1 MEEEK
6 NNQID
11 VDLTDDKDL
20 PSEELE
26 ATNNINFDELKN
38 EVAAHLE
45 NIKALLKMYRDKD
58 NNVTLLVNEIQHYRN
73 GIDFY
78 LIRPMALKLITFRE
92 DAKRSIREAPEEI
105 NKEKELKY
113 LGFTVDDYTDLV
125 DSLGIDDSDFRN
137 ILFKNK
143 TINELTHIQP
153 EFSSLS
159 EAKEIESLSI
169 ESINSLEEFHSY
181 LIKCENAL
189 KEILSDN
196 SVRDK
201 LLNEYIKAS
210 MNFETQLPELIVY
223 PLVKDIAILHKEIN
237 ELFSSISEEITNEN
251 ALEKYTSSLNYII
264 NKLENVLIAA
274 GVVID
279 PFVDEMLDRKKHQVL
294 KVIPS
299 EKPEDNAKVANR
311 YTDCYLIGDRVIYL
325 SKIDVYKA

>member
-26 ATNNINFDELKN
+26 VTNNINFDELKN
-38 EVAAHLE
+38 EVVAHLE

-58 NNVTLLVNEIQHYRN
+58 NNVAILVNEIQHYRN

-92 DAKRSIREAPEEI
+92 DAKRSIREAPEDL
-105 NKEKELKY
+105 NKEKALKY

-169 ESINSLEEFHSY
+169 ESINSLEELHSY
-181 LIKCENAL
+181 LIKCENVL

-201 LLNEYIKAS
+201 LLSEYIKAS
-210 MNFETQLPELIVY
+210 MNFEAQLPELIVY

-274 GVVID
+274 GVVVD

-311 YTDCYLIGDRVIYL
+311 YTDCYLVGDRVIYL